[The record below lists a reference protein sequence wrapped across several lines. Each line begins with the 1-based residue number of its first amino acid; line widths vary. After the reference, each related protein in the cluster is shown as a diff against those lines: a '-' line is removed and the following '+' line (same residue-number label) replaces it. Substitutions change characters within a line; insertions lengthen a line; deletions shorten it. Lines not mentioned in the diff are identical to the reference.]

1 MPIKSLFRFIV
12 LTVLGFGL
20 MPADSAS
27 QPSRPKT
34 GIVLSGGGARG
45 LAHIGVLKVLEEV
58 NMPID
63 YIGGTSM
70 GSIVGGLYA
79 SGYNAQQLEE
89 IAMTTDWVGLF
100 SDESRRRYV
109 PIEEKAENSKYML
122 SLPMRGLNISLPGGL
137 VSGQEASKMLAG
149 LTWHVH
155 HIQDFNE
162 LPIPFVCIATDL
174 ETGEAIV
181 IRNGSLAEA
190 MRASMTLPSIFTPA
204 RVEGRNAL
212 DGGIARNFPVVDVI
226 EMGADILIGVD
237 VSTLM
242 ASSDS
247 LFTLIDILNQ
257 TVSFQI
263 ERTTFAQ
270 RQLATVLLQPDMET
284 IGMMS
289 FEYTREII
297 DAGEA
302 IARAHID
309 ELRQIADSLNA
320 YGLEERILPY
330 VELTGM
336 PIVIRDIRYEGLEST
351 DPRMI
356 DAELQMQLPL
366 NTVITRGDLNLAID
380 RLYSLQFFESVT
392 YRLEPARSGYSV
404 ILKFQELDHDKFRVG
419 LRYDSREKASLLF
432 NNTYRN
438 WLIPSSTL
446 RLTVRLGEMT
456 SVEGQLYSYI
466 GTNPKLGSSLRLK
479 YSKDRFEQYLGRVNQ
494 GTLSTD
500 LYQAE
505 FWAGPVLS
513 SMLQSGIGYR
523 FDLFDSKSIS
533 GTVRQPSDGF
543 TSTHVPFAFL
553 ILDTANDAY
562 FATNGQ
568 YISLRADFGSP
579 MDDKKSYDRYEA
591 IWYNYI
597 PFTEYVTI
605 NLNFQA
611 GYSTGNLPTHRSFY
625 LGDVETLVGFRRD
638 QMNGTS
644 YRMTQ
649 IAMQTELQHNRYLT
663 LLWNAFSADGFW
675 GTPES
680 RIPFIIGWGVS
691 VGANTFVGPVNITLM
706 GNQDEALPIL
716 HASVGFRF

>member
-1 MPIKSLFRFIV
+1 MAIKSLKPFI
-12 LTVLGFGL
+12 LFAVLGLGL
-20 MPADSAS
+20 MPVEIVS

-63 YIGGTSM
+63 HIGGTSM

-79 SGYNAQQLEE
+79 SGYNAQQLDE
-89 IAMTTDWVGLF
+89 IAMTTDWFGLF

-122 SLPMRGLNISLPGGL
+122 SLPMRGLSITLPEGL
-137 VSGQEASKMLAG
+137 VSGQEANKMLAG

-155 HIQDFNE
+155 HIQDFNQ

-174 ETGEAIV
+174 ETGDAIV
-181 IRNGSLAEA
+181 IRSGSLAEA

-204 RVEGRNAL
+204 RVGGRNAL

-237 VSTLM
+237 VSTFIS
-242 ASSDS
+242 SSDS
-247 LFTLIDILNQ
+247 LVTLIDILNQ

-270 RQLATVLLQPDMET
+270 RQLATVLLQPEMES

-289 FEYTREII
+289 FESTRAII

-302 IARAHID
+302 IARARID

-320 YGLEERILPY
+320 YGMDDRMIPY
-330 VELTGM
+330 VDLAGM

-351 DPRMI
+351 DPSMI

-392 YRLEPARSGYSV
+392 YRLVPARSGYSV
-404 ILKFQELDHDKFRVG
+404 ILNFRELDHDKFRVG

-466 GTNPKLGSSLRLK
+466 GTNPKLGSSVRLK
-479 YSKDRFEQYLGRVNQ
+479 YSKDQNEQYLGRVNQ

-513 SMLQSGIGYR
+513 SMLQSGVGYR
-523 FDLFDSKSIS
+523 FDLYESQSVS
-533 GTVRQPSDGF
+533 GLVRQPTGGF
-543 TSTHVPFAFL
+543 TRSHVPFAFL
-553 ILDTANDAY
+553 ILDTANEAY

-568 YISLRADFGSP
+568 FISLRADFGNP
-579 MDDKKSYDRYEA
+579 MDNTISYDRYEA
-591 IWYNYI
+591 IWKNYI
-597 PFTEYVTI
+597 PFTEYVTL

-611 GYSTGNLPTHRSFY
+611 GYSTGNLPSHRSFY
-625 LGDVETLVGFRRD
+625 LGDVESIVGFRRD
-638 QMNGTS
+638 QLNGTS

-649 IAMQTELQHNRYLT
+649 ITVQNELKPNRYLT

-680 RIPFIIGWGVS
+680 RIPFVMGWGVS
-691 VGANTFVGPVNITLM
+691 IGATTFVGPVNITLM
-706 GNQDEALPIL
+706 GNENDPLPIL

>member
-1 MPIKSLFRFIV
+1 MPV
-12 LTVLGFGL
+12 ET
-20 MPADSAS
+20 AS

-34 GIVLSGGGARG
+34 GIVLSGGGSRG

-70 GSIVGGLYA
+70 GGIVGGLYA

-89 IAMTTDWVGLF
+89 IALGTDWFGLF

-122 SLPMRGLNISLPGGL
+122 SLPMQGLNITLPGGL

-155 HIQDFNE
+155 HIQDFNK

-181 IRNGSLAEA
+181 IRSGSLAEA
-190 MRASMTLPSIFTPA
+190 IRASMTLPSIFTTA
-204 RVEGRNAL
+204 NVDGRRAL

-237 VSTLM
+237 VSTFN
-242 ASSDS
+242 SSADS
-247 LFTLIDILNQ
+247 IRSLIDILNQ
-257 TVSFQI
+257 TVNFQI
-263 ERTTFAQ
+263 ERTTHAQ
-270 RQLATVLLQPDMET
+270 RQLATVLLQPKMES

-320 YGLEERILPY
+320 YGLEERIVPY
-330 VELTGM
+330 VDLSGM
-336 PIVIRDIRYEGLEST
+336 PIVIRDIRYEGLKST
-351 DPRMI
+351 DHRMI

-404 ILKFQELDHDKFRVG
+404 IMKFQELDHDKFRVG

-446 RLTVRLGEMT
+446 RLSVRLGEMT
-456 SVEGQLYSYI
+456 SVDGQLYTYI

-479 YSKDRFEQYLGRVNQ
+479 YSKDKFEQYLGQVNQ

-513 SMLQSGIGYR
+513 SMLQSGVGYR
-523 FDLFDSKSIS
+523 FDVFESRSAS
-533 GTVRQPSDGF
+533 GTVRHPTGGY
-543 TSTHVPFAFL
+543 TSSHVPFAFL
-553 ILDTANDAY
+553 ILDTANEAY
-562 FATNGQ
+562 FATSGQ
-568 YISLRADFGSP
+568 YISLRADFGNPFNDS
-579 MDDKKSYDRYEA
+579 KSYDRYEA
-591 IWYNYI
+591 IWNNYI
-597 PFTEYVTI
+597 PFTEYVTM
-605 NLNFQA
+605 NLNFHA
-611 GYSTGNLPTHRSFY
+611 GYSTGHLPSHRSFY
-625 LGDVETLVGFRRD
+625 LGDVETIVGFRRD
-638 QMNGTS
+638 QLNGTS
-644 YRMTQ
+644 YRMTRVS
-649 IAMQTELQHNRYLT
+649 MQTELQNNRFLT
-663 LLWNAFSADGFW
+663 LIWNAFSADGFW

-680 RIPFIIGWGVS
+680 RIPFIMGWGVS
-691 VGANTFVGPVNITLM
+691 VGASTFVGPVSVTLM
-706 GNQDEALPIL
+706 GNQDERLPIL

>member
-1 MPIKSLFRFIV
+1 MAIKSLFLFTISA
-12 LTVLGFGL
+12 VLGFGL
-20 MPADSAS
+20 MPVELAS

-79 SGYNAQQLEE
+79 SGYSANQLDE
-89 IAMTTDWVGLF
+89 IAMATNWFGLF

-122 SLPMRGLNISLPGGL
+122 SLPMRGLNITLPSGL
-137 VSGQEASKMLAG
+137 VSGQEASKMLSG

-155 HIQDFNE
+155 HIQDFNQ

-174 ETGEAIV
+174 ETGDAIV

-204 RVEGRNAL
+204 RVGGRHAL
-212 DGGIARNFPVVDVI
+212 DGGIARNFPVIDVI

-237 VSTLM
+237 VSTFIS
-242 ASSDS
+242 SSDS

-270 RQLATVLLQPDMET
+270 RQLATILLQPEMES

-289 FEYTREII
+289 FESTRAII

-302 IARAHID
+302 IARANIN
-309 ELRQIADSLNA
+309 ELRHIADSLNA
-320 YGLEERILPY
+320 YGREDRIIPH
-330 VELTGM
+330 VDPTGI
-336 PIVIRDIRYEGLEST
+336 PIVIREIRYEGLVLT

-366 NTVITRGDLNLAID
+366 NTVITRSDLNLAID
-380 RLYSLQFFESVT
+380 RLYSLQFFERVT
-392 YRLEPARSGYSV
+392 YRLVPARSGYSI

-446 RLTVRLGEMT
+446 RLSVRLGEMT

-479 YSKDRFEQYLGRVNQ
+479 YSKDQFEQYLGRVNQ

-523 FDLFDSKSIS
+523 LDVFESMSIS
-533 GTVRQPSDGF
+533 GRVRQPTDGF
-543 TSTHVPFAFL
+543 TISHVPFAFL

-568 YISLRADFGSP
+568 FISLRADFGSP
-579 MDDKKSYDRYEA
+579 LDNQKSYERFEA
-591 IWYNYI
+591 VWKNHI

-605 NLNFQA
+605 NLNFHA
-611 GYSTGNLPTHRSFY
+611 GYSTGNLPSHRAY
-625 LGDVETLVGFRRD
+625 YMGDVETLVGFKRD
-638 QMNGTS
+638 QLNGTS

-649 IAMQTELQHNRYLT
+649 AAIQTELQNDRYLT

-691 VGANTFVGPVNITLM
+691 FGANTFVGPVNITLM
-706 GNQDEALPIL
+706 GNQDERLPIL